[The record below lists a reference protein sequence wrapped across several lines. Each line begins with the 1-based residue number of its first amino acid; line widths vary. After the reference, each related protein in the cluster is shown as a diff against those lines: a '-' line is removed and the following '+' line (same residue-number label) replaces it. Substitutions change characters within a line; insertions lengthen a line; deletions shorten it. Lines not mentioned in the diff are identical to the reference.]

1 MKKASQP
8 GHGNDSTAQ
17 PVAEFPDWLGPVCV
31 CELRRSLRAPFFIA
45 GFVILHVCALLA
57 ALVDSGLS
65 ILLSGA
71 KVSGFSGGVL
81 ATVSF
86 LAFVFVLPLGQFRSL
101 QCELGPG
108 RNAELLVTSRLGLR
122 EIVGGRILVAT
133 GFAATLLVSM
143 LPYSL
148 LRYFLGGVELV
159 DLLIETVRLFLAN
172 ATMNAIVIGA
182 SVFGNVVGRTFLIAA
197 IGILYF
203 SIKTSYLIGTTGLIG
218 ISVPGSVWFGEL
230 LAAALFI
237 MVGMQLALE
246 KLANLEKPHVI
257 GEAGPIIV
265 LIFLVIPFAHGL
277 AYILGGAIGGLAAL
291 ALMIALVESLH
302 PLLPRKKQLKPAA
315 PRPPLP
321 SA

>member
-1 MKKASQP
+1 MRQSP
-8 GHGNDSTAQ
+8 YSTAQ
-17 PVAEFPDWLGPVCV
+17 PVAEFPEWLGPVCV
-31 CELRRSLRAPFFIA
+31 RELRRSLRAPFFIA

-65 ILLSGA
+65 VLLSGA
-71 KVSGFSGGVL
+71 KVSAFSGGML
-81 ATVSF
+81 AAVSF
-86 LAFVFVLPLGQFRSL
+86 LAFVFILPLGQFRSL

-108 RNAELLVTSRLGLR
+108 RNAELLVTSRLGLQ

-148 LRYFLGGVELV
+148 LRYFLGGIEPV

-182 SVFGNVVGRTFLIAA
+182 SVFGNVVGRAALIA
-197 IGILYF
+197 
-203 SIKTSYLIGTTGLIG
+203 
-218 ISVPGSVWFGEL
+218 V
-230 LAAALFI
+230 LAAEYF
-237 MVGMQLALE
+237 
-246 KLANLEKPHVI
+246 
-257 GEAGPIIV
+257 
-265 LIFLVIPFAHGL
+265 IFLAPYRFFGASLGFTGQAISFAGEILVAVLFAMIGLDLGVSKMRHLDVPYRFLDPGTLLVIAFLFYPLLYSVGFAMGSHV
-277 AYILGGAIGGLAAL
+277 GGIVSL
-291 ALMIALVESLH
+291 ALMAFLAWMIGA
-302 PLLPRKKQLKPAA
+302 PPRKKQLKPAA